1 MSNGGSKVG
10 ESLLVP
16 VPQPIV
22 LSLGELQ
29 LFIAAMPSDSAS
41 YYGLFM
47 SYVGFLSKC

>member
-1 MSNGGSKVG
+1 MG
-10 ESLLVP
+10 ELSLLLCPLLPFVP
-16 VPQPIV
+16 R
-22 LSLGELQ
+22 LGDLR